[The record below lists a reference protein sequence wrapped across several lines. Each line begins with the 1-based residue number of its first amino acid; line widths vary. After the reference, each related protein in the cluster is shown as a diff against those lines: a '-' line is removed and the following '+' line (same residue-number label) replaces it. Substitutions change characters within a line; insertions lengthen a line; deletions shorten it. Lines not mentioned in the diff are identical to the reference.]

1 MINCSCYNQNCCVN
15 NALCKQATY
24 YISNATFCRPK
35 VVRAGEMANM
45 MSMMDVVLMHVT
57 VPQTMINEQ
66 LHSISC

>member
-1 MINCSCYNQNCCVN
+1 MLYVR
-15 NALCKQATY
+15 QATY

-66 LHSISC
+66 LHSISCWA